1 MTASADELF
10 SEIVNERG
18 GVDALNAVQ
27 LSIARSLAIT
37 LSEETV
43 NAATVTGLTQ
53 LLPAP
58 QTGTRVNLRKL
69 SDRDLAQLEKLVKR
83 ASAAGSV
90 PDKTEAANAAAWE
103 EANKYI
109 GELQARLRYAE
120 LRFQKY
126 ERKDATTWRAR
137 CLAAESEASRLRAA
151 LEAVPVDRPAAAESR
166 RAAKDILATGDNVVV
181 IKPQRH
187 WSELL
192 GGGDSPAAPSDPAY
206 TGDGGSGRG
215 RP

>member
-37 LSEETV
+37 LSEEPV
-43 NAATVTGLTQ
+43 NAATVTGLTT

-69 SDRDLAQLEKLVKR
+69 SDRDLAQLEKLVRR
-83 ASAAGSV
+83 ASVAGSV
-90 PDKTEAANAAAWE
+90 PDETEACNAEAWE
-103 EANKYI
+103 QANKYI

-126 ERKDATTWRAR
+126 ERKDATTWRAQ
-137 CLAAESEASRLRAA
+137 AS
-151 LEAVPVDRPAAAESR
+151 
-166 RAAKDILATGDNVVV
+166 TGRTP
-181 IKPQRH
+181 I
-187 WSELL
+187 
-192 GGGDSPAAPSDPAY
+192 
-206 TGDGGSGRG
+206 
-215 RP
+215 